1 MKNKSSVTEF
11 SKVLLCMIGR
21 STGKCQGTVK
31 IYSHNFLH
39 HIPFLLLFS
48 KCSSF
53 SGIFSSFSQ
62 HNHQFSQPSYK
73 PWDHLWQLFL
83 SCLIFASYI
92 ASSLKSILSFVT
104 AIIVPKQGSTMAVR
118 KCGIAGKGDD
128 VRVMI
133 L

>member
-1 MKNKSSVTEF
+1 MKSKSSVTEF
-11 SKVLLCMIGR
+11 SKVLLRMIGIP
-21 STGKCQGTVK
+21 TGKRQGTVK
-31 IYSHNFLH
+31 IYSHNLLH

-53 SGIFSSFSQ
+53 AGVFFSFSR
-62 HNHQFSQPSYK
+62 HIHQFSQPSYK

-83 SCLIFASYI
+83 SCLIFTSYI

-104 AIIVPKQGSTMAVR
+104 VIIVPKQCSTMAVR
-118 KCGIAGKGDD
+118 KCGIVGKGDD
-128 VRVMI
+128 IRVMI